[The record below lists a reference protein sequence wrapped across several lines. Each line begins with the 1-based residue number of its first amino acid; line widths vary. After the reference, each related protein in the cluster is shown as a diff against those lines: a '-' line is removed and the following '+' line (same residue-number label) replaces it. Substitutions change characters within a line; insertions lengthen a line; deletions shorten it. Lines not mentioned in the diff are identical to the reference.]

1 MGRYL
6 IALSLLLSTI
16 NTAKQHMFK
25 ALKLPYKQ
33 LMYASLAIAMLSLSG
48 CATMGQLGRDIDEV
62 NRGSRNVW
70 LDSPNYTTQGTT
82 CSSYVYGNSISTT
95 CN

>member
-48 CATMGQLGRDIDEV
+48 CATMDPQGA
-62 NRGSRNVW
+62 NSAW
-70 LDSPNYTTQGTT
+70 LIRASQNTYQSPETTY
-82 CSSYVYGNSISTT
+82 CNSSVYGSSISTT